1 MSSAGGATAT
11 RPALQVEALSKS
23 FRGIPALDRFDLT
36 IPAGEIH
43 ALAGANGSGKS
54 TFIKILAGYFEPD
67 PGGSILVA
75 GEPMPGGSAKASHA
89 LGARFVQQDLGLIE
103 TLSMLDNLFLGDR
116 YPCVGGTIR
125 RRKARELAQQDL
137 ARFGLTFSPDTLVGE
152 LAAADRAGVAIA
164 RALRGVGAGA
174 VKLLVLDEPTATLPD
189 REVHRLLDILRRVS
203 AQGVAILY
211 VTHRLDEIFEIAGRV
226 TVLRDGRKVAT
237 VPTADLDRKSL
248 VRMLV
253 GGELDTVRSV
263 HESLET
269 PDPEQQPVL
278 LHVEHLAAGPLRDTW
293 FEVRAGEI
301 VGLAGVTGS
310 GSEAVLGS
318 VFGSRKRSSG
328 TVRVDGRAISP
339 ARPDQAIAAAM
350 AYVPP
355 DRKLLGG
362 IMDSS
367 ATINLTLADLS
378 RFWRGGWLR
387 KSDEESEARR
397 WFDALGVR
405 PSGQIHKPLGTFS
418 GGNQQKVVL
427 AKWLRC
433 SPKVLL
439 LDEPTQG
446 VDVGTKAEI
455 HRRVLAAKQDGAAVV
470 VNSTDID
477 ELDALCDRVLVFR
490 RGRVAT
496 ELSREDISVARISH
510 ECLDS

>member
-1 MSSAGGATAT
+1 MTSADGAATA
-11 RPALQVEALSKS
+11 RLALQVEGLSKS
-23 FRGIPALDRFDLT
+23 FRGIAALDRFDLT

-67 PGGSILVA
+67 PGGSILIS
-75 GEPMPGGSAKASHA
+75 GEQLPAGSAKASHA

-103 TLSMLDNLFLGDR
+103 SISVLDNLYLGDR
-116 YPCVGGTIR
+116 YPCAGGTIR
-125 RRKARELAQQDL
+125 KRRARELAEQDL
-137 ARFGLTFSPDTLVGE
+137 SRFGLTFAPGTLVGE
-152 LAAADRAGVAIA
+152 LAPADRSGVAIA
-164 RALRGVGAGA
+164 RALRGIGAGT

-189 REVHRLLDILRRVS
+189 REVRRLLDILRRVS

-211 VTHRLDEIFEIAGRV
+211 VTHRLDEIFEIAARV

-253 GGELDTVRSV
+253 GGELDSVRTA
-263 HESLET
+263 HESLGT
-269 PDPEQQPVL
+269 PAPEQQRVL
-278 LHVEHLAAGPLRDTW
+278 LHVEHLAAGPLRDTS
-293 FEVRAGEI
+293 FEVRRGEI

-318 VFGSRKRSSG
+318 VFGSRKRIGG
-328 TVRVDGRAISP
+328 TVRVDGRAIAP
-339 ARPDQAIAAAM
+339 ARPDRAIAAAM

-362 IMDSS
+362 IMDTS
-367 ATINLTLADLS
+367 ASVNLTLADLS
-378 RFWRGGWLR
+378 QFWRGGWLR
-387 KSDEESEARR
+387 RGEEEREARR
-397 WFDALGVR
+397 WFNALDVR

-418 GGNQQKVVL
+418 GGNQQKLVL

-433 SPKVLL
+433 GPKVLL

-446 VDVGTKAEI
+446 VDVGAKAEI

-490 RGRVAT
+490 RGRLAA
-496 ELSREDISVARISH
+496 ELSRAEISVARISH